1 MKNKL
6 VISLLAVNN
15 GLDYAILTGK
25 SPVYPFENNKK
36 ISDTPI
42 SWKIEVALQG
52 SRLSALTVKVDGA
65 ADPLPEISDEEIE
78 ANCASLKLLA
88 ARFKEC
94 SITVYTINNS
104 MVMSA
109 TASGVELVNFK
120 K

>member
-25 SPVYPFENNKK
+25 SPVYPFENNRKV
-36 ISDTPI
+36 SDTPI
-42 SWKIEVALQG
+42 GWKFDIALQG
-52 SRLSALTVKVDGA
+52 SRMSTLTVKFDGA
-65 ADPLPEISDEEIE
+65 TDPLPEISDEEIE
-78 ANCASLKLLA
+78 ASCASLKLLA
-88 ARFKEC
+88 VRFKEC
-94 SITVYTINNS
+94 SVTVYTINNS

>member
-15 GLDYAILTGK
+15 GLDYAILTG
-25 SPVYPFENNKK
+25 
-36 ISDTPI
+36 I